1 MNSCNC
7 ICKIWRGSLVLAEYL
22 LHNEQTYRDCIAL
35 ELGAGPGLTSIALG
49 SIAKKVFVTGMDIFV
64 NI

>member
-1 MNSCNC
+1 M
-7 ICKIWRGSLVLAEYL
+7 LAEYL